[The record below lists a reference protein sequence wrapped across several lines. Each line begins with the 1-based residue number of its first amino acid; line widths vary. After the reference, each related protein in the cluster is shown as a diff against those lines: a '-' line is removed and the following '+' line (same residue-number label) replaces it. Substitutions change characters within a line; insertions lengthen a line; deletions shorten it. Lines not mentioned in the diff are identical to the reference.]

1 MRGQKQLIDERCS
14 FSRKNAGAIGH
25 QDKKKYYNL
34 SVTCYTKSNKKC
46 ITGTSLCRGPGF
58 KGSILGQGTRS
69 HEDMGMKTWHRL
81 KKINHRYKYKTI

>member
-1 MRGQKQLIDERCS
+1 MKDVPFLERMLEQLDT
-14 FSRKNAGAIGH
+14 KT
-25 QDKKKYYNL
+25 KKKYYNL

-69 HEDMGMKTWHRL
+69 HEDMRMKTWHRL
-81 KKINHRYKYKTI
+81 KKIDHRYKYKTI

>member
-1 MRGQKQLIDERCS
+1 MKDVPFLERMQEQLDI
-14 FSRKNAGAIGH
+14 KT
-25 QDKKKYYNL
+25 KKKYYNL

-81 KKINHRYKYKTI
+81 KKTDHRYKYKTI